1 MGLVLVK
8 MNLENVTIVAGVGL
22 VTMGARVG
30 ILVNGGWDIVGY
42 YGD

>member
-1 MGLVLVK
+1 MELVLV
-8 MNLENVTIVAGVGL
+8 TIGAGVGL
-22 VTMGARVG
+22 VTMGTRVG

>member
-1 MGLVLVK
+1 MGDGIGK
-8 MNLENVTIVAGVGL
+8 NGASVGNHCGWCR
-22 VTMGARVG
+22 VGYYGARVG